1 MKTLCT
7 YLIIVLAQTAFAT
20 AKLSQGP
27 GDGGGGDTYNGK
39 LIESFKTD
47 ITKLDEYKKHIEP
60 ILAKIS
66 PGRSVKEIFTLRDM
80 IEPNNK
86 RWFFVDCKLQ
96 DVPKAKK
103 GLYMDSFQTAF
114 QNGQEVF
121 VDANSYAK
129 MDSENRAQL
138 LLHEM
143 LMGLYL
149 KNSISTFELCKL
161 ESVRGKCRDGK
172 LETLSATILLTTHK
186 KETLVAAE
194 KVILDETAHQNIR
207 ALVDW
212 TWSNRRQ
219 LTEKSFT
226 KKAYDFKFS
235 NWFTEIA
242 MTPNGSASEMLDLAD
257 VVRGF
262 KKYSLAKKNLV
273 ECGFSKQDK
282 KFKEKC
288 EIKLNFERVKID
300 NEFSTVTLR
309 FSGKRI
315 SDGKQFLF
323 EIGKVSLPSKEANV
337 LRHNLTETES
347 GATLRFIKDSP
358 SITKG
363 KLPAVGHLT
372 EILSVNFVNESTDE
386 LSLSSVS
393 LDTYRWYSF
402 EKIMSK
408 KGNINFT
415 EVVGYNSPANE
426 LSEVFSAG
434 TEADKNFGVGRSY
447 ERKQA
452 IGYLP
457 D

>member
-1 MKTLCT
+1 MKTICT
-7 YLIIVLAQTAFAT
+7 YLILVLAQTALASE
-20 AKLSQGP
+20 KLSQGP
-27 GDGGGGDTYNGK
+27 GDGGGGDTCNGRP
-39 LIESFKTD
+39 IESFKTD
-47 ITKLDEYKKHIEP
+47 ITKLEEYQKYIEP

-66 PGRSVKEIFTLRDM
+66 PGRSVEELFTLRDM
-80 IEPNNK
+80 LEPNNK
-86 RWFFVDCKLQ
+86 RWFFVDCRLQ
-96 DVPKAKK
+96 DVPKARK

-114 QNGQEVF
+114 QNDLEIF
-121 VDANSYAK
+121 VDAKSYAK
-129 MDSENRAQL
+129 MDSQNKAHL

-149 KNSISTFELCKL
+149 KNSISTSELCKL

-172 LETLSATILLTTHK
+172 LETQSATIRLTTHN
-186 KETLVAAE
+186 KENLIPAE

-226 KKAYDFKFS
+226 KKSFDFKFS

-242 MTPNGSASEMLDLAD
+242 MMPDSSASEILDLAD

-288 EIKLNFERVKID
+288 EIKLNFEQVKID

-323 EIGKVSLPSKEANV
+323 EIGKVSLPSKEANI
-337 LRHNLTETES
+337 LRYNLTETES
-347 GATLRFIKDSP
+347 GATLRFIKDP
-358 SITKG
+358 PGITKG
-363 KLPAVGHLT
+363 KLPAIGHLT
-372 EILSVNFVNESTDE
+372 EILHVNFVNESKDE

-393 LDTYRWYSF
+393 LQTYRWYSF
-402 EKIMSK
+402 EKIMVK

-415 EVVGYNSPANE
+415 EVVGYNSPADE
-426 LSEVFSAG
+426 LSETFA
-434 TEADKNFGVGRSY
+434 TETNKNFGAGRSY
-447 ERKQA
+447 ESKQA

-457 D
+457 N